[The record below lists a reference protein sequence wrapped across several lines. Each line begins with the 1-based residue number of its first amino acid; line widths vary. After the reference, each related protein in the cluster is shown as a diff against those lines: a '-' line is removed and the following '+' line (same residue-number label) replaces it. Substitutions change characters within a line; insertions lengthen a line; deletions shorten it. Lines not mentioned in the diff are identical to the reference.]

1 MRILMLGNSLT
12 SANDLPQ
19 TLSRL
24 AGAQVV
30 AHTRGGARLAEQ
42 LNPDTRLGAST
53 QQALRNERW
62 DFVVLQE
69 SSNGPIVHRE
79 SFLRA
84 CEGLCAY
91 VRTAGAEP
99 VLFATW
105 AYRAD
110 NPGLAHMGLSREE
123 MAAALTGAYR
133 EAAQAGGALLAD
145 VGSRFLAHPD
155 PDALYAPDGL
165 HPSAAGSLLA
175 AQTLAEAIRAASV
188 QGRPATPER

>member
-19 TLSRL
+19 TLARL
-24 AGAQVV
+24 TGAQVV

-42 LNPDTRLGAST
+42 LNPATRLGAAT
-53 QQALRNERW
+53 QAALRDESW

-69 SSNGPIVHRE
+69 SSNGPVVHRE

-84 CEGLCAY
+84 CEGLCEL
-91 VRTAGAEP
+91 VREAGAMP
-99 VLFATW
+99 ILFATW

-110 NPGLAHMGLSREE
+110 NEGLARMGLSRDE
-123 MAAALTGAYR
+123 MAAALASAYR
-133 EAAQAGGALLAD
+133 EAAQRSDALLAD
-145 VGSRFLAHPD
+145 VGARFLAHPD

-165 HPSAAGSLLA
+165 HPSVAGTLLA
-175 AQTLAEAIRAASV
+175 AQTLAETIEAASTN
-188 QGRPATPER
+188 ASSS